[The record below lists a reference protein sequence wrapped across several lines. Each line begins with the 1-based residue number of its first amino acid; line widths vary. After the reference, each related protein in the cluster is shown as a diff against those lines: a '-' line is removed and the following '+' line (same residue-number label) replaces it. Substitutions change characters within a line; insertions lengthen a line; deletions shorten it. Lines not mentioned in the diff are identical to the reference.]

1 MQVYLIHTKTMK
13 VCLLM
18 FYDDAIKNYGDINY
32 AINKKYCEKYNIDI
46 IVSHTNKYFR
56 RHSAWA
62 RLPLILENIE
72 HYDYLI
78 WIDADALLYNDATNI
93 IDIIKENID
102 YNFIF
107 SNDIGNNNIN
117 TGIFIVKKSQYSI
130 DFLHKWAYDNDLYVN
145 NPYPG
150 WWDQGVLIDMF
161 NQNILDIKNNSVSFE
176 YGILQHFY
184 ENELS
189 GFSKKPLAFHLAGR
203 SNEVRF
209 NTFKKYFDSQ
219 RVVADDRGNYLFDIV
234 IPVGPEDREIVTKQ
248 IEFTKKNIIGY
259 RNIYL
264 ICYDPTIT
272 LDGCITINENIFPF
286 TIDTVAKFHG
296 KLSRNGWY
304 LQQLLKLYAGIV
316 IPNILDKYLVIDS
329 DTFFLKPT
337 TFIENGKCLYNY
349 GTIYHKPYYDHMLAL
364 ANIQDVTGIKSGICH
379 HMMFETKYVK
389 ELIQLVETV
398 HNDLFYNVFIKLATE
413 INGSG
418 ASEYEIYFNYI
429 FKNHSDQVTIRKLE
443 WTDVKVFNITIN
455 TDCSVVPYVY
465 LSYHWHMRESA

>member
-1 MQVYLIHTKTMK
+1 LIHTDKMK

-18 FYDDAIKNYGDINY
+18 FYDDVIKNYGDINY

-62 RLPLILENIE
+62 RLPLILDNIE
-72 HYDYLI
+72 KYDYLI

-117 TGIFIVKKSQYSI
+117 TGIFIVKNTQYSI

-145 NPYPG
+145 NSYPG

-161 NQNILDIKNNSVSFE
+161 NQNILDIKNNSVSLE

-189 GFSKKPLAFHLAGR
+189 GFSKKPLVFHLAGR
-203 SNEVRF
+203 SNEVRLH
-209 NTFKKYFDSQ
+209 TFKKYF
-219 RVVADDRGNYLFDIV
+219 NTYFNPLFDIV

-272 LDGCITINENIFPF
+272 LEGCITINENIFPF
-286 TIDTVAKFHG
+286 TVDTVAKFHG

-304 LQQLLKLYAGIV
+304 LQQLLKLYAGIA

-337 TFIENGKCLYNY
+337 TFIENGKCLYNF

-364 ANIQDVTGIKSGICH
+364 ANIPDVTGLKSGICH

-389 ELIQLVETV
+389 ELIELVETT
-398 HNDLFYNVFIKLATE
+398 HHDLFYNVFIKLATE

-429 FKNHSDQVTIRKLE
+429 LKNHGDQVMIRELE
-443 WTDVKVFNITIN
+443 WRDVKVFNITIN

-465 LSYHWHMRESA
+465 LSYHWHMRELA